1 MSMEAKITMLLEEY
15 GLDKKEIKVYI
26 CLVEKGE
33 LNAYTLAKITG
44 IHRSTVY
51 AILERLLLKGFI
63 SKIDKDNKTFY
74 SALDI
79 NQTITKIKEKEA
91 LLLALTNEIEKI
103 SEEGI
108 SKVRVLESRESQ
120 KQFDYNLFNQI
131 TQGGIKEVC
140 IMGGGPSGFL
150 DPEQRSSED
159 FSSRLFLESLLK
171 ELKRKKTN
179 KDVRIKV
186 IWDEKFKES
195 KLLKLFSELGENKFL
210 KDLPTLTTTVI
221 FGEYLAYL
229 FTMNNTPQVIEIQ
242 NKLIAKEN
250 RAYFYYLWIKVH

>member
-1 MSMEAKITMLLEEY
+1 MENVITRILEDY

-26 CLVEKGE
+26 CLVEKKE

-63 SKIDKDNKTFY
+63 SKIDKDNKKFY

-91 LLLALTNEIEKI
+91 LLLALTHEIEKI

-120 KQFDYNLFNQI
+120 KQFSFNLFNQLSK
-131 TQGGIKEVC
+131 GMIKELY
-140 IMGGGPSGFL
+140 IIGGGPSSAINNKKS
-150 DPEQRSSED
+150 QED
-159 FSSRLFLESLLK
+159 LSSRILLENLLK
-171 ELKRKKTN
+171 EIKKKQIT
-179 KDVRIKV
+179 KKIDFRRI
-186 IWDEKFKES
+186 WNEKFKNMG
-195 KLLKLFSELGENKFL
+195 LLKLFTGIGEDRFL
-210 KDLPTLTTTVI
+210 KELPTLATTVI
-221 FGEYLAYL
+221 FGEYIAYL
-229 FTMNNTPQVIEIQ
+229 FTVNGIPQVIEIQ
-242 NKLIAKEN
+242 NKMIAEEN
-250 RAYFYYLWIKVH
+250 KAYFSYLWKQAKS